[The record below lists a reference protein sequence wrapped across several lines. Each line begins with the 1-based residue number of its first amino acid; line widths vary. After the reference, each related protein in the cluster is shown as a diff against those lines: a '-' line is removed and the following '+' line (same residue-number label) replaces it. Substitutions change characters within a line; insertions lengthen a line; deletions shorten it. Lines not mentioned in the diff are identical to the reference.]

1 MRLKKL
7 SILAQPDD
15 STCGPTS
22 LHAVYNYFKYDLPLD
37 DVIRSV
43 NYLEGGGTL
52 AVFLGLD
59 ALSKGF
65 SARMYTSN
73 LTMFDPSWRE
83 LPREELLKKLDAQLK
98 YKKGKKF
105 TLATA
110 AYKQFLLKGGEIK
123 LEMLDDSLLQHYLT
137 RNIPILAGLSAT
149 YLYQTKREFADEQ
162 DRSIFDDLRGEP
174 MGHFVVLTKLEGEYL
189 WVADPYQENPIS
201 STNYYKIETKRVI
214 NAIHLGILTYD
225 ANILIV
231 SPKNLI

>member
-1 MRLKKL
+1 LKKL

-22 LHAVYNYFKYDLPLD
+22 LHAVYNFFKYEMPLEE
-37 DVIRSV
+37 VIRGV
-43 NYLEGGGTL
+43 NYLEDGGTL

-73 LTMFDPSWRE
+73 LTMFDPSWRD
-83 LPREELLKKLDAQLK
+83 LPKEELLRKLDSQLK
-98 YKKGKKF
+98 YKKGRKF
-105 TLATA
+105 ALAAA

-123 LEMLDDSLLQHYLT
+123 QEMLDEELLRHYLSK
-137 RNIPILAGLSAT
+137 NIPILAGLSAT

-162 DRSIFDDLRGEP
+162 GRSIFDDLKGEP
-174 MGHFVVLTKLEGEYL
+174 MGHFVVLTRLEGAYI

-231 SPKNLI
+231 APKNLI

>member
-1 MRLKKL
+1 MKKL

-22 LHAVYNYFKYDLPLD
+22 LHAVYNYFKYDLGLD
-37 DVIRSV
+37 EVIRSV

-83 LPREELLKKLDAQLK
+83 LPKEELLKKLDAQLK
-98 YKKGKKF
+98 YKKGRKF

-110 AYKQFLLKGGEIK
+110 AYKQFLLKGGEINM
-123 LEMLDDSLLQHYLT
+123 EMLDEALLKSYLS

-149 YLYQTKREFADEQ
+149 YLYQTKREYADEQ

-189 WVADPYQENPIS
+189 WVADPYKENPIS
-201 STNYYKIETKRVI
+201 STNYYKIETNRVI

>member
-1 MRLKKL
+1 M
-7 SILAQPDD
+7 
-15 STCGPTS
+15 
-22 LHAVYNYFKYDLPLD
+22 
-37 DVIRSV
+37 

-83 LPREELLKKLDAQLK
+83 LPKEELLKKLDAQLK
-98 YKKGKKF
+98 YKKGRKF
-105 TLATA
+105 ALAAA

-123 LEMLDDSLLQHYLT
+123 LEMLDEELLKSYLS
-137 RNIPILAGLSAT
+137 RNLPILAGLSAT
-149 YLYQTKREFADEQ
+149 YLYQTKREFSTEDG
-162 DRSIFDDLRGEP
+162 RSIFDDLKGEP
-174 MGHFVVLTKLEGEYL
+174 MGHFVVLTKLEGDYL
-189 WVADPYQENPIS
+189 WVADPYKENPIS

-225 ANILIV
+225 ANIVIV
-231 SPKNLI
+231 SPKNLL

>member
-7 SILAQPDD
+7 SILSQPDD

-22 LHAVYNYFKYDLPLD
+22 LHAVYNYFKYELSLEE
-37 DVIRSV
+37 VIRSV

-83 LPREELLKKLDAQLK
+83 LPKEELLKKLDAQLK
-98 YKKGKKF
+98 YKKGRKF
-105 TLATA
+105 VLAAA
-110 AYKQFLLKGGEIK
+110 AYKQFLLKGGEIRM
-123 LEMLDDSLLQHYLT
+123 EMLDEELLKGYLSQ
-137 RNIPILAGLSAT
+137 NLPILAGLSAT
-149 YLYQTKREFADEQ
+149 YLYQTKREWADESG
-162 DRSIFDDLRGEP
+162 RSHFDDLKGEP

-189 WVADPYQENPIS
+189 WVADPYKENPIS
-201 STNYYKIETKRVI
+201 STNYYKIETNRVV

-231 SPKNLI
+231 SPKNLL